1 MNALC
6 IDLEDW
12 YHPELLRKKVG
23 EKPSSQVE
31 EATHPIL
38 ELLDVYRVKASF
50 FIVGEVAE
58 RNPDLVKSIFLKG
71 HEIGCHGYSHKA
83 LWDLNEVLLREEL
96 ERFHSV
102 VEKILGRVEI
112 RGFRAPTFS
121 LDHRTAWAL
130 RVLLEMGYR
139 YDASVFPV
147 KLNRLYGM
155 DGPPTRPYRISMG
168 DVRKEDPESP
178 LMEFPMAL
186 LTIGRLKLPI
196 SGGFYL
202 RVLPIVFLHWGL
214 KKINRHHPF
223 LLYLHPWE
231 SYKKT
236 PRLKRLPL
244 YNRVISYYGIS
255 SVLAKLEFLLRA
267 FRFGRVDQVLG
278 LRE

>member
-12 YHPELLRKKVG
+12 YHPELLRKRVG
-23 EKPSSQVE
+23 EKAVSQVE

-38 ELLDVYRVKASF
+38 DLLDVHRVKASF

-58 RNPDLVKSIFLKG
+58 RNPDLVKSIFMKG

-83 LWDLNEVLLREEL
+83 LWDLNEGLFREEL

-102 VEKILGRVEI
+102 MEKILGKVEI

-121 LDHRTAWAL
+121 LDRRTAWAL

-139 YDASVFPV
+139 YDASIFPV
-147 KLNRLYGM
+147 RLNRLYGM
-155 DGPPTRPYRISMG
+155 DGAPTRPYRISME
-168 DVRKEDPESP
+168 DVSKEDPESP

-214 KKINRHHPF
+214 KRINRHHPF
-223 LLYLHPWE
+223 LLYFHPWE
-231 SYKKT
+231 GYEKT
-236 PRLKRLPL
+236 PRLELPF
-244 YNRVISYYGIS
+244 YNRLISYYGIRS
-255 SVLAKLEFLLRA
+255 AFGKLESLLRN

-278 LRE
+278 LGR